1 MDHTLS
7 FIEKG
12 NGPVVVLL
20 HGFCESTRIW
30 DYFIDQLSSQFR
42 VIAIDLPGF
51 GNNPALEGDITMEEL
66 ADKVFKQI
74 YALTSEPFVLIAHS
88 LGGYVALALAEQ
100 QPQTL
105 RGLGLFH
112 STAYPD
118 SDEKKEART
127 KSVDFLERLGI
138 EAFIEGFVHPL
149 FHFRNRRFL
158 EKEMELVAEVGK
170 ATPTA
175 TAIAVTKAMRDR
187 PDRTQVLKD
196 ARCPVLFIAGR
207 EDKAVD
213 FETSKEQLLLPRQA
227 TVHVLAEV
235 AHMGMFERREE
246 TLAMCRN
253 FAQLCYLNTF

>member
-1 MDHTLS
+1 MNHTLS

-12 NGPVVVLL
+12 SGPVVVLL

-30 DYFIDQLSSQFR
+30 EYFTDQLSNEYR

-51 GNNPALEGDITMEEL
+51 GGNPALQTDITIEEL
-66 ADKVFKQI
+66 AAKVYEQI

-100 QPQTL
+100 QPQAL

-127 KSVDFLERLGI
+127 KTVDFLERHSI

-149 FHFRNRRFL
+149 FHFRNRKFL
-158 EKEMELVAEVGK
+158 EREMQLIADVGK
-170 ATPTA
+170 STATS

-187 PDRTQVLKD
+187 PDRTQVLKE
-196 ARCPVLFIAGR
+196 ATYPVMFIAGR
-207 EDKAVD
+207 EDKAID
-213 FETSKEQLLLPRQA
+213 FEASKEQLLLPQQA

-246 TLAMCRN
+246 TLAMCRS
-253 FAQLCYLNTF
+253 FAQLCYLNAF